1 MSSSTLN
8 QQVLRGLSCRLF
20 AIPTLLVVLL
30 MSATFT
36 SAQET
41 TGTILGTVTD
51 SSGAVIPNAT
61 VTFTN
66 TDRGAVIR
74 TLQTD
79 KNGTY
84 NAPQL
89 PIGHYSMSVEVKGFK
104 TTTES
109 GIILNVNDKLTKN
122 ETLTV
127 GNVSETVSV
136 AASCVA
142 DRYSDGC
149 RYGSDHRHTGEGTC
163 TFESQLRATGWAD
176 ARRNVRYR

>member
-1 MSSSTLN
+1 M
-8 QQVLRGLSCRLF
+8 
-20 AIPTLLVVLL
+20 
-30 MSATFT
+30 
-36 SAQET
+36 
-41 TGTILGTVTD
+41 
-51 SSGAVIPNAT
+51 
-61 VTFTN
+61 
-66 TDRGAVIR
+66 IR

-136 AASCVA
+136 AASSLQIDTQTA
-142 DRYSDGC
+142 A
-149 RYGSDHRHTGEGTC
+149 
-163 TFESQLRATGWAD
+163 ATGLITGTQVRELALSSRNYEQLVGLMPGVTSDIGD
-176 ARRNVRYR
+176 ALYAGCKRAQWEYQ

>member
-1 MSSSTLN
+1 MKFSTLH
-8 QQVLRGLSCRLF
+8 QQVIRAISYPLF
-20 AIPTLLVVLL
+20 ALPTLLVALL
-30 MSATFT
+30 LSSAFTF
-36 SAQET
+36 AQET

-61 VTFTN
+61 VTLTN
-66 TDRGAVIR
+66 TERGAVIR
-74 TLQTD
+74 TLKTD

-109 GIILNVNDKLTKN
+109 GIVLNVNDKLTKN

-127 GNVSETVSV
+127 GNVSETVAV
-136 AASCVA
+136 EASA
-142 DRYSDGC
+142 LQID
-149 RYGSDHRHTGEGTC
+149 
-163 TFESQLRATGWAD
+163 
-176 ARRNVRYR
+176 